1 MIAEVV
7 TCIAMNGD
15 CNSWGDHGGDK
26 GDHGEQVNSGDQGD
40 RGDCGINLSD
50 SGEQG
55 DKVSKGERSIGGY
68 LVTAQPTSDLTMKNK
83 YALPRPLSG
92 RVRYKQRHV

>member
-26 GDHGEQVNSGDQGD
+26 GDHGDQGD

-68 LVTAQPTSDLTMKNK
+68 LVTAT
-83 YALPRPLSG
+83 
-92 RVRYKQRHV
+92 YKWPHHEKQICSPQTT

>member
-15 CNSWGDHGGDK
+15 CNSWGDHGGDT
-26 GDHGEQVNSGDQGD
+26 GEHGEQVTSGDQGV
-40 RGDCGINLSD
+40 RGDC
-50 SGEQG
+50 GEQG
-55 DKVSKGERSIGGY
+55 DKVSKGDRSIGGY